1 MVIKKINSGGRLMM
15 TSQIDTLEMMKIQ
28 LGKETNK
35 ASAFEVAQMQLEKA
49 VKKMNLEPNILA
61 QLKEPEKV
69 LIVSIPVKMDNGT
82 VKVFTGYRAQ
92 YNSARGP
99 LKGGVRYHPDVTL
112 DEMKALSALMTWKC
126 AVAGIP
132 YGGAKGGVKCNPKE
146 MSEGELERLSRRYI
160 YEISS
165 IIGPRKDIPAPDVY
179 TTPKI
184 MGWYIDTYNKLNGE
198 ASFSTIT
205 GKPLEL
211 WGSEGRGEATARGL
225 SYTVE
230 EAAKYLDIDPLKSTV
245 VVQGYGNAG
254 SITAKLLHEQGYKII
269 GVSDSKGGAYNLK
282 GVDPLEILNY
292 KTKTGSV
299 KDFPKA
305 EFISNKDLLEIE
317 CDVLVPAALEGV
329 ITEKNVKNIKAKIIA
344 EAANGPTTPEADDI
358 LYQRGVFVI
367 PDILANC
374 GGVTVSY
381 FEWIQGLYGY
391 FWSEEKVNRRLKKLI
406 VKAFS
411 EILKVAQREK
421 IDNRTAAHI
430 QAISKVAAA
439 IKARGIWP

>member
-1 MVIKKINSGGRLMM
+1 MVIKKLNSGGKLTM
-15 TSQIDTLEMMKIQ
+15 TSQIDTLEMLQIQ
-28 LGKETNK
+28 LEKDTNQ

-82 VKVFTGYRAQ
+82 IKVFTGYRAQ

-211 WGSEGRGEATARGL
+211 WGSEGRVKATARGL
-225 SYTVE
+225 SYMVE
-230 EAAKYLDIDPLKSTV
+230 VAAKKLSINPLEATAV
-245 VVQGYGNAG
+245 IQGYGNAG
-254 SITAKLLHEQGYKII
+254 SISAKLLNEQGYKII
-269 GVSDSKGGAYNLK
+269 AVSDSKGGVFNME
-282 GVDPLEILNY
+282 GIDPLEVLIHKNQTGTVSNY
-292 KTKTGSV
+292 
-299 KDFPKA
+299 PKA
-305 EFISNKDLLEIE
+305 RFITNEDLLEIE

-329 ITEKNVKNIKAKIIA
+329 ITEKNANNIKAKIIA
-344 EAANGPTTPEADDI
+344 EAANGPTTPEADEI
-358 LYQRGVFVI
+358 LFQKGIFII
-367 PDILANC
+367 PDILANA
-374 GGVTVSY
+374 GGVIVSY
-381 FEWIQGLYGY
+381 FEWVQGLYGY
-391 FWSEEKVNRRLKKLI
+391 FWSEEKVNSRLKKLI
-406 VKAFS
+406 LKAFNEVS
-411 EILKVAQREK
+411 RIAEKEK
-421 IDNRTAAHI
+421 IDNRTAAYI
-430 QAISKVAAA
+430 YAVSQVAEA
-439 IKARGIWP
+439 IKVRGVWP